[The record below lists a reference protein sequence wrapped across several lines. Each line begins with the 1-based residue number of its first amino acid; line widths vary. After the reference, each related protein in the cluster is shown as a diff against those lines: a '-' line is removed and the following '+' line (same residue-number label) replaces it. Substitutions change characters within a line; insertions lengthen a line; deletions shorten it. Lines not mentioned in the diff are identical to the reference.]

1 MKITVCRKAH
11 FNSAHKLA
19 NQNWSKEK
27 NLKVFGKCSYENYH
41 GHNYELVVKVTG
53 DIDIETGMVMD
64 LSVLKKIIKEE
75 VEDVLDHKNLNL
87 DIPYF
92 KNLIPSTENLAIFLI
107 FGCMSIYLFYAAMMT
122 SGQNQARLAAFLCVP
137 FFIFFVISWIMGLNL
152 TGVPVAAMPEAILPF
167 VLWAMPGI
175 SGIMNWNLSD

>member
-1 MKITVCRKAH
+1 MNKIFNTKIWLLILAVVHTVMGIIVNYLQITADVADINA
-11 FNSAHKLA
+11 FN
-19 NQNWSKEK
+19 
-27 NLKVFGKCSYENYH
+27 
-41 GHNYELVVKVTG
+41 
-53 DIDIETGMVMD
+53 
-64 LSVLKKIIKEE
+64 
-75 VEDVLDHKNLNL
+75 
-87 DIPYF
+87 
-92 KNLIPSTENLAIFLI
+92 TENLAIFLI

-122 SGQNQARLAAFLCVP
+122 SGQNQARLAAVLCVP

>member
-1 MKITVCRKAH
+1 MYKRQKIWLLILAVVHTVMGIIVNYLQITADVADINA
-11 FNSAHKLA
+11 FN
-19 NQNWSKEK
+19 
-27 NLKVFGKCSYENYH
+27 
-41 GHNYELVVKVTG
+41 
-53 DIDIETGMVMD
+53 
-64 LSVLKKIIKEE
+64 
-75 VEDVLDHKNLNL
+75 
-87 DIPYF
+87 
-92 KNLIPSTENLAIFLI
+92 TENLAIFLI

-122 SGQNQARLAAFLCVP
+122 SGQNQARLAAVLCVP

>member
-1 MKITVCRKAH
+1 MNKIFNTKIWLLILAVVHTVMGIIVNYQQITADVADINA
-11 FNSAHKLA
+11 FN
-19 NQNWSKEK
+19 
-27 NLKVFGKCSYENYH
+27 
-41 GHNYELVVKVTG
+41 
-53 DIDIETGMVMD
+53 
-64 LSVLKKIIKEE
+64 
-75 VEDVLDHKNLNL
+75 
-87 DIPYF
+87 
-92 KNLIPSTENLAIFLI
+92 TENLAIFLI

-122 SGQNQARLAAFLCVP
+122 SGQNQARLAAVLCVP